1 MLTILTNLIRYNPL
15 VYSYEIFRI
24 ATFINNLIQTS
35 TFFNINWNFPLPS
48 LSTSFKV
55 IKPFRVKEIMQRLN
69 LVVDSIALFTLH
81 SVSCHIFYHS
91 YIVLFSQI
99 VHCIYSW
106 LYCVRGW
113 HLQWHLTVRMK
124 RQGNINMQT
133 TQWYGMEC
141 IEGMH

>member
-55 IKPFRVKEIMQRLN
+55 INPFRVKEIMQRLN
-69 LVVDSIALFTLH
+69 LVVDSIALLHYIRFHATYFTILTL
-81 SVSCHIFYHS
+81 FFFLKLF
-91 YIVLFSQI
+91 IVYTHGFI
-99 VHCIYSW
+99 VFEVDTYSD
-106 LYCVRGW
+106 
-113 HLQWHLTVRMK
+113 T
-124 RQGNINMQT
+124 
-133 TQWYGMEC
+133 
-141 IEGMH
+141 